1 MMDNKLT
8 TEKMVLT
15 ALENEIQLT
24 ITSSF
29 SLNFDPTTENVKKEG
44 LCVVKHRITQGKNKS
59 K

>member
-15 ALENEIQLT
+15 VLENEIQLT

-29 SLNFDPTTENVKKEG
+29 SLNFDPTTENFKKEG
-44 LCVVKHRITQGKNKS
+44 LCVVKHRITQGKN
-59 K
+59 